1 MLFKENLPITIFDD
15 RILLNVKVTPK
26 ASKSRFGNIFNNSVK
41 IFVTA
46 APESGQA
53 NKAVIDLVSG
63 ALRISKSSIR
73 ISKGL
78 TDQNKILEIVGDP
91 KNIVKLLLTLI

>member
-1 MLFKENLPITIFDD
+1 MLFKENLPITIYDD

-53 NKAVIDLVSG
+53 NKAVIELISG
-63 ALRISKSSIR
+63 ALKISKSSIR

-78 TDQNKILEIVGDP
+78 TDQNKIIEIIGDP
-91 KNIVKLLLTLI
+91 KLIVKLLLTVI

>member
-1 MLFKENLPITIFDD
+1 MLFKENLPITIYDD
-15 RILLNVKVTPK
+15 RIFINIKVTPK
-26 ASKSRFGNIFNNSVK
+26 ASKSRFGNVFNNAVK

-53 NKAVIDLVSG
+53 NKAVVELFSG
-63 ALRISKSSIR
+63 ALKISKSSIR

-78 TDQNKILEIVGDP
+78 TDQNKIVEILGDP
-91 KNIVKLLLTLI
+91 ENIVKLLLTLI